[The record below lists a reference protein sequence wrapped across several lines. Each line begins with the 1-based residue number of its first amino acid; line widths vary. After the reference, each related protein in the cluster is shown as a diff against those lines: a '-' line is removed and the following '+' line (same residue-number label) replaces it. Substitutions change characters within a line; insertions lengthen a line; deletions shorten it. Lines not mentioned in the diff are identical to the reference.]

1 MGRDCFCTVVTSIY
15 VYTLYCNY
23 SELVAEWNMQAEE
36 TFVKALQQEVQ
47 KRGNIVVPFVAGV
60 NSPEMKTLE
69 SPFQSPVTLTS
80 KYGTHDYEIPRV
92 KFDNSLI
99 KDTEKECY
107 SAMCLESIL

>member
-1 MGRDCFCTVVTSIY
+1 MEYAGRGNICKG
-15 VYTLYCNY
+15 
-23 SELVAEWNMQAEE
+23 VATGSAE
-36 TFVKALQQEVQ
+36 T
-47 KRGNIVVPFVAGV
+47 GNIVVPFVAGV